1 MLWIEIKYANII
13 GQKLKNFK
21 IKKNSPYIANYSC
34 SFCGDSEKNKSRGY
48 LLEKKG
54 KIISYCHNCGPPGK
68 SLGNL
73 IKELDQFIYDDYRIE
88 TLKEKWVA
96 TKITSDEVSPIFEKP
111 VFKKKINLGLPL
123 SDKINNAA
131 FDYAVKRKISPKF
144 YDSLFYFNNINE
156 LTCQIEKYQNKKFSN
171 EPVLVIPFFTKN
183 KDFSY
188 INCRSISNFP
198 SFRYYVLE
206 VNEINPKIWG
216 LEFIDWSK
224 TVYVFEGPIDAMC
237 VPNSLALAGVSSESA
252 LSFLKSKKQNK
263 ICFVYDKDS
272 IYNHQ
277 VNKQI
282 KKRIDE
288 GFNAVIFNKSFPGKD
303 INEVICN
310 ESMTP
315 DEVQTYLQNRSFSG
329 LRAQIE
335 LSHQKQNSK

>member
-21 IKKNSPYIANYSC
+21 VKRNSPYVANYSC
-34 SFCGDSEKNKSRGY
+34 PFCGDAEKNKSRGY
-48 LLEKKG
+48 ILEKKG
-54 KIISYCHNCGPPGK
+54 KIFSYCHNCGQGR

-73 IKELDQFIYDDYRIE
+73 INELNQFIYNDYRME
-88 TLKEKWVA
+88 KLKEKW
-96 TKITSDEVSPIFEKP
+96 TSPKNNQSDLIPLFKKP
-111 VFKKKINLGLPL
+111 VFEKKINLGMPL
-123 SDKINNAA
+123 SEKINNEAR
-131 FDYAVKRKISPKF
+131 DYAVKRKIPPKF
-144 YDSLFYFNNINE
+144 YDSLFYAKNINE
-156 LTCQIEKYQNKKFSN
+156 ITSQIDKYKNEKFSN

-188 INCRSISNFP
+188 INCRSISNFS